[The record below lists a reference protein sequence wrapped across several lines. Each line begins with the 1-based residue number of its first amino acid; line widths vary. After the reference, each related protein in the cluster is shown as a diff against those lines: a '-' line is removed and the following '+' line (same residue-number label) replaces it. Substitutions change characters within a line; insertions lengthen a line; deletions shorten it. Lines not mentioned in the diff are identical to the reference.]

1 MVAFCAEL
9 GVVLV
14 FYINKIVVT
23 RQGRDF
29 VMPFYSHSLAFVET
43 RDKFHLTL
51 VDSKT
56 LKKTIIDAEDF
67 VTLLNKIYDFQP
79 YGYAVTQEGFGE
91 YDRFVSVSKQAMKFL
106 EYIDSVELVCKSDCH
121 IDFSAFTEF
130 QACDILDENAS
141 LFVGNMVDRDGDFT
155 AYAEVEI
162 TLYDAVCLSQ
172 MYHDDKCFY
181 IKTDIQCTAND
192 GVPDLYVYKVNCS
205 DFRKVQSM
213 IAQSKVYRPNLFHD
227 LFMYG
232 RQ

>member
-1 MVAFCAEL
+1 MI
-9 GVVLV
+9 
-14 FYINKIVVT
+14 YINKIVVT
-23 RQGRDF
+23 RQGRDI

-91 YDRFVSVSKQAMKFL
+91 YDRFVAVSKQAMKFL
-106 EYIDSVELVCKSDCH
+106 EYIDSVELVCKSDCN